1 MAQQQMVLDSDAIK
15 EGVGGDQGD
24 WSDAR
29 TWHGNCSTQ
38 TNRDP
43 NEEFFGQHNTE
54 CCSCLLL

>member
-38 TNRDP
+38 TKQGPERGI
-43 NEEFFGQHNTE
+43 FWTT
-54 CCSCLLL
+54 